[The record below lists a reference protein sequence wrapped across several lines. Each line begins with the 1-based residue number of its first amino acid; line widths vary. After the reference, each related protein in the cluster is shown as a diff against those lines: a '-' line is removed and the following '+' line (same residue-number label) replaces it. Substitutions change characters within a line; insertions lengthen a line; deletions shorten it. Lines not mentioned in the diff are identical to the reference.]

1 MRQTIANKGI
11 TSLRHQRIDG
21 LIRKIDLQLGRLFNI
36 KRGLSILCLI
46 LLSYCT
52 SALSTPQSAEVSSQS
67 INVQAALIKNFTHL
81 IEWPKT
87 RLVKDNTEFN
97 LCTYQSKKL
106 EQQFKTI
113 FTNKQ
118 IKGKQVNILSI
129 NSTDFK
135 GCDLI
140 YITDSSKKLL
150 SRVLESARTLGI
162 LTISA
167 QDGYGEQGIH
177 INFYK
182 SGQNMAF
189 ELNKHALDSAGF
201 QVSTQLYRYARIVK

>member
-118 IKGKQVNILSI
+118 IKGKQVN
-129 NSTDFK
+129 
-135 GCDLI
+135 
-140 YITDSSKKLL
+140 
-150 SRVLESARTLGI
+150 
-162 LTISA
+162 
-167 QDGYGEQGIH
+167 
-177 INFYK
+177 
-182 SGQNMAF
+182 
-189 ELNKHALDSAGF
+189 
-201 QVSTQLYRYARIVK
+201 LYYRLK